1 MANGTVESSTVKLT
15 GVNLSGAQTAKLKYD
30 VPPKDI
36 LVFVPGTTDPVNS
49 TPAQHAANASYW
61 QGKDDYMLARVK
73 QLKSEYLDLHI
84 MHEEFSWSGDN
95 SKAEREKAGNALR
108 ELLYA
113 RKKDNKHG
121 DALYKG
127 WINKA
132 VSIHLIGHSHGG
144 NVINEFTKA
153 IKAKGDFPKLWKIKS
168 ITYLSTPFFTKM
180 HQADT
185 SNFHPQCRI
194 INVFNRYDLTQ
205 RVIADYTMQQLPLM
219 LEHIKGDPNFAS
231 MQRGIRAIDTDA
243 LRHLAGLKRVFGNLD
258 DSTEGPQLW
267 RAMASILEV
276 ARAGMRGAVAVAAK
290 LHTEFP
296 SVVSAQAKEIV
307 TDLAESLQRW
317 ATTAEARF
325 RARLSTEAGWFE
337 NKYHR
342 AAFLD
347 DLDIGTLFQALNAFL
362 AFDQGSLSGRLFDL
376 VDSLIIGQLDRFD
389 DTKTTPKHQIKGFQ
403 IIDVPIHKYD
413 KYFNQREAQ
422 WAVFISRLEATQ
434 RQYHGSPTHRLRMDF
449 LLQLLA
455 QFDYAKIGE
464 VIDGLGTLDWI
475 VNDWRATH
483 LKALRQTLINLRA
496 ELDRRACGIVVPA
509 DITAGK
515 SILEQRGSV
524 AYTAMVSHSLSHM
537 DLYDEV
543 KKALAP
549 ALDSGKNPAY
559 QVEVRH

>member
-1 MANGTVESSTVKLT
+1 MANGTVESSSVKLK
-15 GVNLSGAQTAKLKYD
+15 GVNLSDAQTARLKYD

-95 SKAEREKAGNALR
+95 SKAEREKAGNGLR

-113 RKKDNKHG
+113 RKKDQKHG
-121 DALYKG
+121 EALYKG

-132 VSIHLIGHSHGG
+132 VSLHLIGHSHGG

-180 HQADT
+180 HQVDT
-185 SNFHPQCRI
+185 SHFHPKCRI

-219 LEHIKGDPNFAS
+219 LDHIKGDKNFALAT
-231 MQRGIRAIDTDA
+231 RGVRAIDTGA
-243 LRHLAGLKRVFGNLD
+243 LSHLAGLKRVFGNLND
-258 DSTEGPQLW
+258 KTEGPELW

-276 ARAGMRGAVAVAAK
+276 VRAGMRGAVAVAAR
-290 LHTEFP
+290 LHAEFP
-296 SVVSAQAKEIV
+296 DVVSARAKDIV
-307 TDLAESLQRW
+307 TTLAKSLHRW
-317 ATTAEARF
+317 AITAEARF
-325 RARLSTEAGWFE
+325 RARLSSEAGWFE

-362 AFDQGSLSGRLFDL
+362 AFDPATLTGQLFEL
-376 VDSLIIGQLDRFD
+376 IDSLIIGQIDRFD
-389 DTKTTPKHQIKGFQ
+389 DTKTSPKDQIKGYP

-413 KYFNQREAQ
+413 KYYRQREGQ

-434 RQYHGSPTHRLRMDF
+434 RRYHGSPSHRLRMDF

-455 QFDYAKIGE
+455 QFEYAKIGE

-483 LKALRQTLINLRA
+483 LQALRQTLINLRA

-509 DITAGK
+509 DIKAGK
-515 SILEQRGSV
+515 SMVEQRGSIG
-524 AYTAMVSHSLSHM
+524 YTAMVSHSLSHM

-549 ALDSGKNPAY
+549 SLDSGKNPAY

>member
-1 MANGTVESSTVKLT
+1 MANGTVESSTVKLS
-15 GVNLSGAQTAKLKYD
+15 GVNLSGSQTAKLKYD

-95 SKAEREKAGNALR
+95 SKSEREKAGNGLR

-113 RKKDNKHG
+113 RKKDQKHG

-127 WINKA
+127 FVNKA
-132 VSIHLIGHSHGG
+132 VSLHLIGHSHGG

-185 SNFHPQCRI
+185 SHFHPQCRI
-194 INVFNRYDLTQ
+194 INVFNKYDLTQ

-219 LEHIKGDPNFAS
+219 LEHIKGDRNFAL

-243 LRHLAGLKRVFGNLD
+243 LRHLAGLKRIFGNLD
-258 DSTEGPQLW
+258 DTTEGPQLW
-267 RAMASILEV
+267 GAMASILEV
-276 ARAGMRGAVAVAAK
+276 ARAGMRGAIAVAAK
-290 LHTEFP
+290 LHAEFP
-296 SVVSAQAKEIV
+296 DVVSARAKEIV
-307 TDLAESLQRW
+307 TNLAESLKRW
-317 ATTAEARF
+317 ATTAETRF
-325 RARLSTEAGWFE
+325 RARLSSPAGWLE

-347 DLDIGTLFQALNAFL
+347 DLDIGTLFQVLNAFL
-362 AFDQGSLSGRLFDL
+362 AFNPATLTGQLFDL
-376 VDSLIIGQLDRFD
+376 IDALIIGQIDRFD
-389 DTKTTPKHQIKGFQ
+389 DTKTTPKHQIKGFP

-434 RQYHGSPTHRLRMDF
+434 RQYHGSPSHRLRMDF

-455 QFDYAKIGE
+455 QFEYAKIGE

-509 DITAGK
+509 DIAAGK
-515 SILEQRGSV
+515 SILEQRGGI
-524 AYTAMVSHSLSHM
+524 AYTAMVSHGLSHM

-543 KKALAP
+543 
-549 ALDSGKNPAY
+549 
-559 QVEVRH
+559 